1 MMFER
6 LFMSALAF
14 RLKDGDLPMR
24 CELFYA
30 NLLLPSRPPDVTL
43 DLKKSAFKKQQKL
56 FAAFEKKKL
65 VAVKKV
71 HGHECVARVDRDH
84 PLYLEF
90 VRAARDAGAGT
101 SASAEPG
108 DAGATDGK
116 PDPQLSADL
125 ATLEGDAMD
134 DAMAELG
141 RIQDEIDAGDLW
153 DLDRKVDIAC
163 AALRRYRARENVE
176 LNDEDDKSSVEI
188 VAEIAAFAVR
198 PGYRN
203 EGRGDQLLEYL
214 EREAR
219 RENIEKL
226 FLLTT
231 RTADWFTARGFTHA
245 GAAEK
250 SPLLPPGKKTLPGR
264 NSQLYVR
271 TLRRE
276 SENS

>member
-1 MMFER
+1 MFER
-6 LFMSALAF
+6 CFMSALAF

-108 DAGATDGK
+108 DAGATDSATTSGEERAERLSTK
-116 PDPQLSADL
+116 KKTPPAPAPPSSRRTRIARPRRTALCSARAPSGTRTGCTTSASAWRLSAST
-125 ATLEGDAMD
+125 A
-134 DAMAELG
+134 
-141 RIQDEIDAGDLW
+141 
-153 DLDRKVDIAC
+153 
-163 AALRRYRARENVE
+163 
-176 LNDEDDKSSVEI
+176 SSTI
-188 VAEIAAFAVR
+188 C
-198 PGYRN
+198 
-203 EGRGDQLLEYL
+203 
-214 EREAR
+214 
-219 RENIEKL
+219 
-226 FLLTT
+226 
-231 RTADWFTARGFTHA
+231 
-245 GAAEK
+245 
-250 SPLLPPGKKTLPGR
+250 S
-264 NSQLYVR
+264 
-271 TLRRE
+271 
-276 SENS
+276 

>member
-1 MMFER
+1 VR
-6 LFMSALAF
+6 RAHLIDYTVPGA
-14 RLKDGDLPMR
+14 
-24 CELFYA
+24 
-30 NLLLPSRPPDVTL
+30 LLLELYTL
-43 DLKKSAFKKQQKL
+43 DGVGSM
-56 FAAFEKKKL
+56 
-65 VAVKKV
+65 VS
-71 HGHECVARVDRDH
+71 RDR
-84 PLYLEF
+84 YEGT
-90 VRAARDAGAGT
+90 RAARVEDWIHIKTILEPLAKQGVTVAKTDDELIEEVTSGAFAVT
-101 SASAEPG
+101 ER
-108 DAGATDGK
+108 DGK
-116 PDPQLSADL
+116 
-125 ATLEGDAMD
+125 
-134 DAMAELG
+134 
-141 RIQDEIDAGDLW
+141 I
-153 DLDRKVDIAC
+153 IAC

-271 TLRRE
+271 TLDRNE
-276 SENS
+276 